1 MAAVG
6 VLEANITRTYSDT
19 VGNWTSHN
27 KNRRAS
33 RAESNNA
40 HGECRDSPPV
50 RISCTY
56 KDIHKYMC
64 MYVWMYVHTGHGRMY
79 VCMCVW
85 WMRVPTAQSLWAP
98 MGGEAAG
105 EQRAAPTWACS
116 RLRPRPRPRPR
127 PPHDQPR
134 HRCRREAEAPEI
146 HARGRSSFGEAVRPM
161 EQDMRSGVWAGGQG
175 PLLADTGGEMGC
187 RQVLVRLPSLSPA
200 GGTQIHASEYIT

>member
-116 RLRPRPRPRPR
+116 RLRPRPRRALA
-127 PPHDQPR
+127 
-134 HRCRREAEAPEI
+134 RRTTSHGTGAAGRLRRQKYTLGVAAALGRQSDPWSRTCD
-146 HARGRSSFGEAVRPM
+146 RG
-161 EQDMRSGVWAGGQG
+161 WAGGQG
-175 PLLADTGGEMGC
+175 PLLADKGGGPGL
-187 RQVLVRLPSLSPA
+187 QA
-200 GGTQIHASEYIT
+200 GPCQAAVAFARGRNPNTCV